1 MALSGHFLI
10 LLPSFAAATVFLLT
24 RHRAPYPGSAVIKAL
39 GCALLAAIALP
50 SHPLLALALAL
61 SALGDWFLALR
72 GERHFLHGLIAFL
85 LAHLVYIFI
94 FLLAWQGSIPGLWGA
109 GGVCV
114 TGLALAV
121 WLYGDLGT
129 MRGPVLAYTCVIV
142 AMAATAMLSTYPA
155 QILIPGALLFMFS
168 DCCIAVRRFKNDF
181 ILSGEVTW
189 VSYYCG
195 QLFLF
200 LAITNGGF
208 VMIIG

>member
-1 MALSGHFLI
+1 LTLSGFVLI

-72 GERHFLHGLIAFL
+72 GEQHFLHGLIAFL

-94 FLLAWQGSIPGLWGA
+94 FLLTWQVNVAGLWGVGGLCVA
-109 GGVCV
+109 GLVLG
-114 TGLALAV
+114 G
-121 WLYGDLGT
+121 WLYNDLGR
-129 MRGPVLAYTCVIV
+129 MRGPVLAYTVVIV

-155 QILIPGALLFMFS
+155 QMLIPGALLFLVS
-168 DCCIAVRRFKNDF
+168 DCCIAVRRFKRDF
-181 ILSGEVTW
+181 VLSGEVTW
-189 VSYYCG
+189 AAYYFG
-195 QLFLF
+195 QLFIF
-200 LAITNGGF
+200 LAVINDGF
-208 VMIIG
+208 YPEIG